1 MSGVGNDRVKDVW
14 NANAQFW
21 DSKMGEGNT
30 FHKTL
35 IEPIQLKLLDIKPG
49 DSILDLACGNGQ
61 FARKMAE
68 FGAKVTAVD
77 FSEQLIS
84 IAKSKSSHQIDYQV
98 IDLANKAELEKLPT
112 HSFDAVVCTMAL
124 MDMENID
131 VLINRLPKLL
141 TKNGRFVFSI
151 LHPCFHSGENV
162 LVHEQDDS
170 NGELKDRY
178 SVKIS
183 NYLIEKSSLGIA
195 MTGQPEPQYYFH
207 RPVSALLRSSR
218 RSGPAST
225 RTSSS
230 TSSGCRRASST

>member
-1 MSGVGNDRVKDVW
+1 
-14 NANAQFW
+14 
-21 DSKMGEGNT
+21 
-30 FHKTL
+30 
-35 IEPIQLKLLDIKPG
+35 
-49 DSILDLACGNGQ
+49 
-61 FARKMAE
+61 
-68 FGAKVTAVD
+68 
-77 FSEQLIS
+77 
-84 IAKSKSSHQIDYQV
+84 
-98 IDLANKAELEKLPT
+98 
-112 HSFDAVVCTMAL
+112 MAL

-195 MTGQPEPQYYFH
+195 IAGQPEPQYYFH
-207 RPVSALLRSSR
+207 RPVSALLRRLFECGFVLDAYEEPSFNNIEKRFSIYDNVFR
-218 RSGPAST
+218 HIPPALI
-225 RTSSS
+225 
-230 TSSGCRRASST
+230 CRLRLLASSQV